1 MGLGKGKESEGT
13 PLGVTMC
20 MSAHMAPLEHFYRAL
35 VWVIR
40 VWDAAVAAAVW
51 GMGLGH
57 VMLMPYF
64 GRYVEGTQ
72 GTDRMGNLSGDLWE
86 DMRLLVEY
94 MDVWRVK
101 MYSSKSNPYFGSS

>member
-1 MGLGKGKESEGT
+1 
-13 PLGVTMC
+13 MC
-20 MSAHMAPLEHFYRAL
+20 MSAHTAPLEHFHRAL

-51 GMGLGH
+51 GMGLGARH
-57 VMLMPYF
+57 ARAIFWAV
-64 GRYVEGTQ
+64 REGTQ